1 MSPSID
7 GKHTHP
13 REHSQEDPQEV
24 SMHPESVSLRQ
35 SHSFA
40 QAPVAR
46 LHLARASQPPAS
58 STSRAASL
66 DLDAAIASA
75 CKRVPPL
82 WTLRNFVAVN
92 PYLGFTDKPFP
103 ATTHEVDRIFH
114 ARMFLPV
121 DAYRERYRS
130 GRIRDEDLA
139 VARNEAAAWLG
150 RPALA
155 ADDEPTWRHTLLE
168 APIVD
173 NGRGEDRLETVAEM
187 VDRRDNSRFATL
199 VVEEI
204 SKFCAARFDAGQA
217 AWPMSWASLPV
228 FAAWRAFADEDLNPE
243 IRGLN
248 GFRQYVR
255 GLPADPREAI
265 AEVLARLA
273 VPAPGVELFLARQ
286 LASIAGWAGHVQYR
300 VRETVMAGG
309 KDDSLVH
316 LLAIRLA
323 FDGAV
328 QHAVRDRPV
337 AIAQQLSA
345 PNESAP
351 TPDALSG
358 LEIAFVW
365 QLAFEASYRRE
376 LLQKLAR
383 PQAPAI
389 ASAER
394 PALQAVFCIDVRS
407 EVFRRHLEA
416 LSPRIQTIGFAGFFG
431 LPIASVGP
439 RDTQGAARCPVLLSP
454 RFTIRESAA
463 GKPEVEAR
471 LAREEEHHRTFKA
484 LRLSTLTAFPFVETL
499 GPLFSLRLLGES
511 LGITR
516 PHADGRLFASRAERE
531 LAPEI
536 DVQDVDGHRTGL
548 DLESRVA
555 LAEGMLRNMGLV
567 DGFAETVLLCGHG
580 SDTANNPYGSGLDCG
595 ACGGHRGDV
604 NARVAAAILEDR
616 AVRSALAE
624 RGIRIPEDTRFLAG
638 LHHTTTDTVDLFSGE
653 GVHDMDLAPLREWLD
668 AAGLQ
673 ARAEREQR
681 LQRTPSTD
689 AQGAAARRS
698 RDWSEI
704 RPEWGLARNA
714 AFIAAPRARTAGLD
728 LDGRTFLHDYDAAR
742 DEDGAVL
749 QLILTAPLVVASWI
763 NLQYYASTV
772 DNDVFGSGNK
782 VLHNIVGRHGVMLG
796 NRSDLRPGLPWQSV
810 HDGVDYVHEP
820 MRLLAIVEA
829 PLERIARILETQPSI
844 GDLVANG
851 WVRLVAQEP
860 GRTGFHQ
867 WNNGRFEAV
876 DTVA

>member
-1 MSPSID
+1 MSLAKN

-13 REHSQEDPQEV
+13 QEV
-24 SMHPESVSLRQ
+24 PMHPDSVSLGQ
-35 SHSFA
+35 SPSL
-40 QAPVAR
+40 APAPIAGI
-46 LHLARASQPPAS
+46 HLARASQPPAS
-58 STSRAASL
+58 NASYEASL

-75 CKRVPPL
+75 CKRIPPL

-103 ATTHEVDRIFH
+103 ATTREVDRIFH
-114 ARMFLPV
+114 ASMFLPV
-121 DAYRERYRS
+121 DAYRERYRN

-139 VARNEAAAWLG
+139 VARNEAAAWLD

-155 ADDEPTWRHTLLE
+155 ADDDATWRHALLE

-173 NGRGEDRLETVAEM
+173 HVRGEDRVETIAER
-187 VDRRDNSRFATL
+187 VDRRDNSHFATL

-243 IRGLN
+243 IRGLT
-248 GFRQYVR
+248 GFRKYVR
-255 GLPADPREAI
+255 GLPDDPRDAI

-273 VPAPGVELFLARQ
+273 VPAASVELFLARQ

-300 VRETVMAGG
+300 VRETAMAGG
-309 KDDSLVH
+309 EDDSLVH

-328 QHAVRDRPV
+328 QHAVRDRP
-337 AIAQQLSA
+337 IAVPQRLPAVDGAA
-345 PNESAP
+345 PA
-351 TPDALSG
+351 PDALSG
-358 LEIAFVW
+358 LELAFVW

-389 ASAER
+389 TSAER

-407 EVFRRHLEA
+407 EVFRRHLET

-439 RDTQGAARCPVLLSP
+439 RDTHGAARCPVLLSP
-454 RFTIRESAA
+454 SFTIREGAA

-511 LGITR
+511 LAVTR

-536 DVQDVDGHRTGL
+536 DVHDADGHRTGL
-548 DLESRVA
+548 DLEERVT

-567 DGFAETVLLCGHG
+567 DGFAEIVLLCGHG

-604 NARVAAAILEDR
+604 NARVAAAILEDP

-638 LHHTTTDTVDLFSGE
+638 LHHTTTDTVDLFPGE
-653 GVHDMDLAPLREWLD
+653 GAPRVDVAHLRDWLD
-668 AAGLQ
+668 AAGEQ
-673 ARAEREQR
+673 ARKEREQR
-681 LQRTPSTD
+681 LQRTPSAD
-689 AQGAAARRS
+689 ARGAATRRS
-698 RDWSEI
+698 RDWSEV

-851 WVRLVAQEP
+851 WIRLVAREP
-860 GRTGFHQ
+860 GRPGFHQ
-867 WNNGRFEAV
+867 WHNGRFESV
-876 DTVA
+876 DDVA